1 MKKIKL
7 LTLAIFSST
16 CFLFATDCDA
26 PMHSQ
31 MFTAIKNSAVH
42 KQSEVQRLG
51 YVQGVVSRQCV
62 SSDQAKE
69 LIVLFEEVSNRQAFF
84 DYVKDHMTDVDQLDE
99 VEALIN
105 N

>member
-16 CFLFATDCDA
+16 CFLFAANCDA
-26 PMHSQ
+26 PMHTQ

-42 KQSEVQRLG
+42 KQSEVQRLE
-51 YVQGVVSRQCV
+51 YVKAVVSRQCV

-69 LIVLFEEVSNRQAFF
+69 LIVLFQEEANREAFF
-84 DYVKDHMTDVDQLDE
+84 NYVKDHLTDEDQVDE
-99 VEALIN
+99 VEQLIN